1 MNSEKFVKLLQSD
14 FKLTDETLSSLKQ
27 ITEDYPWFQTGW
39 MLYLL
44 NLKKLNHPDFEPVL
58 KQVAI
63 MVPDRKRLYKFLNN
77 ELKFLKETTSPT
89 ISVSDYQMVDNPK
102 FKSNSLIDKF
112 LSTNP
117 GIIRNTHQNE
127 NIPNKADGEDIIGK
141 SIIEN
146 DDLITE
152 TLANLYL
159 QQKNYDKALEAFKKL
174 SLKYPEKNIYFASR
188 IKEIEVIK
196 NNN

>member
-1 MNSEKFVKLLQSD
+1 MNSERFVKLLQSEY
-14 FKLTDETLSSLKQ
+14 KLTEETLSSLKQ

-77 ELKFLKETTSPT
+77 ELKFPKETAFPT
-89 ISVSDYQMVDNPK
+89 ISVSDYQMADNPGG
-102 FKSNSLIDKF
+102 KSNSLIDKF

-117 GIIRNTHQNE
+117 GLIRNTHQNE